1 MLPVELRAGP
11 ALNSPVIKT
20 LQPDDKLGLLEQ
32 LPDTM
37 DGHVRCRVAYYR
49 KKKDKEPDGVAW
61 TTLSTEGLPRTPPC
75 YRWLLLFLYGG
86 QGLSYGTMLAIY
98 VYYINQDTNP
108 AMLFAVAVA
117 VAAAFLFKS
126 NSRFKKKSRPLA
138 ETFLES
144 SGGETDVPSG
154 LESTKKSTKN
164 TLTASLFGANPMV
177 GLVGQLFKL
186 AKLMA
191 SLTAIFGG
199 IGYTFYMLYFSSS
212 FCGSAL
218 NKFCNDPTEYHR
230 YEIQKM
236 GVNLEGKEALVYRD
250 CDRVTAEAA
259 RAVQLAGGLDGCG
272 CPPGQAYKS
281 NEYTVGGECVALTG
295 ENEAEYTSYGE
306 CATCGKS
313 GNCLLLPEDRQDR
326 SAEQL
331 REVGTLAEW
340 EDSPGGDYGDPPD
353 FDTCGAFNLLSCA
366 GSWGEWGRCLNLG
379 DDVDAQIARRADGE
393 PADGD
398 FNYADYDANQGQY
411 DVAEHACGPGG
422 TRLRQFETSSLADT
436 GIEESSGYGD
446 GGHGCDNS
454 CTVDGS
460 NGIQGCGY
468 TSDGECDETTGY
480 CPAGSDSADCCENGQ
495 PRETDLSGRGIDASL
510 VRCGGL
516 GFSVAG
522 VEVVP
527 GRELGNDGVC
537 SDGYAP
543 YYDPYSDPYYE
554 YGQGYMCYY
563 SDQSDCTGCVDET
576 AGNPMYAAWKRT
588 AGTAFYSI
596 DISRHPW
603 GGDPCEAEHLEVGG
617 EPCNDFTCPECPPG
631 TYSPTQDA
639 ADLEDCADCEA
650 GKVAPFGGVLFVP
663 PSGALGDRT
672 LGACTSCPMGMYAPA
687 VNGTDCVSCPAGT
700 HTTGDGGDGIASCVQ
715 CATTTASA
723 GYDACLG
730 GSCEQRHVDAV
741 ETLCGGCIDGYY
753 MEGVICRE
761 CGTGWFTIVVVLL
774 GIIAMVAGVTY
785 AAVRAHIFIVPSF

>member
-98 VYYINQDTNP
+98 VYYINQDTSP

-154 LESTKKSTKN
+154 LESTKKSTKS

-331 REVGTLAEW
+331 RQVGILAEW

-398 FNYADYDANQGQY
+398 FNYADYVANQGQY

-436 GIEESSGYGD
+436 GEVTTEFGIEVSSGYGYGYGH
-446 GGHGCDNS
+446 GGYGCDNS
-454 CTVDGS
+454 CTVDGNS
-460 NGIQGCGY
+460 
-468 TSDGECDETTGY
+468 
-480 CPAGSDSADCCENGQ
+480 
-495 PRETDLSGRGIDASL
+495 
-510 VRCGGL
+510 
-516 GFSVAG
+516 
-522 VEVVP
+522 
-527 GRELGNDGVC
+527 LGNDGVC
-537 SDGYAP
+537 SDRYAP

-554 YGQGYMCYY
+554 YAQGRMCPY

-588 AGTAFYSI
+588 AGTAFYSESHP
-596 DISRHPW
+596 DRYKSFPW

-650 GKVAPFGGVLFVP
+650 GKVAPFGEVLFVP

-774 GIIAMVAGVTY
+774 GIIVMVAGVTY